1 MFTEMTYSPYETI
14 RLAEKVGK
22 RIREGT
28 VLCLDGELGMG
39 KTLFVQSLARTLG
52 VESEVTS
59 PTFNLMNIYEGICPI
74 IHFDLYRLTREE
86 ELEDIGFY
94 EYIEISEGIV
104 VIEWSDKFPDS
115 LPEEY
120 VRICFDRVKDS
131 EQARLITFSCKGEEN
146 EDFLKELEQ
155 FVHTGD

>member
-52 VESEVTS
+52 VESEVNLIIKSQYGWTS
-59 PTFNLMNIYEGICPI
+59 
-74 IHFDLYRLTREE
+74 
-86 ELEDIGFY
+86 
-94 EYIEISEGIV
+94 EISNV
-104 VIEWSDKFPDS
+104 QPF
-115 LPEEY
+115 LY
-120 VRICFDRVKDS
+120 HVRYFRNQI
-131 EQARLITFSCKGEEN
+131 
-146 EDFLKELEQ
+146 
-155 FVHTGD
+155 